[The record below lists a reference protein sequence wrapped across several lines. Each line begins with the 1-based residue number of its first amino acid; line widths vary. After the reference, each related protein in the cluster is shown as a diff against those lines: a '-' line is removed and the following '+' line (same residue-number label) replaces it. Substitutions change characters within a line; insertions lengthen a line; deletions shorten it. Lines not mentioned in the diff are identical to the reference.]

1 MSAMRIRLA
10 ALRPLNHPRSHSP
23 FKLLV
28 LPLVMKVDLSI
39 DDELARQLERLVDG
53 KSFSSIA
60 DIAQLYLDESL
71 RKSTIR
77 QAVVLAGGK
86 GSRLRPITHE
96 MPKPMVP
103 FRGKPLLAHVI
114 EMLRKNGIFDITIAA
129 GYKAAA
135 ILNHFGDGS
144 RFGVSLRYVVED
156 EPLGT
161 AGALKL
167 TKQHLTGPFVV
178 TNADELKDFDLQPL
192 FALHASTKAIGTIAL
207 TKVDDP
213 SAYGIAHLEDTRIL
227 RFVEKPSDA
236 FSNLANAGLYV
247 VSPKIFDFIPDGF
260 SMTETD
266 VFPVLARSNAL
277 HGLHL
282 EGQWF
287 DTGTLDRYEQA
298 LKEWKGFTFR

>member
-1 MSAMRIRLA
+1 
-10 ALRPLNHPRSHSP
+10 
-23 FKLLV
+23 
-28 LPLVMKVDLSI
+28 MKVELSI
-39 DDELARQLERLVDG
+39 DDELAKQLEALVD
-53 KSFSSIA
+53 KKQFLSIA

-96 MPKPMVP
+96 LPKPMVP

-114 EMLRKNGIFDITIAA
+114 EMLRLNGIFDITIAA

-144 RFGVSLRYVVED
+144 QYGVSLRYVVED

-167 TKQHLTGPFVV
+167 AREHLCGPFVV

-192 FALHASTKAIGTIAL
+192 FALHASTNAIGTIAL

-213 SAYGIAHLEDTRIL
+213 SAYGIAELDGTRIV
-227 RFVEKPSDA
+227 RFIEKPKDA
-236 FSNLANAGLYV
+236 PSNLANAGLYV
-247 VSPKIFDFIPDGF
+247 FSPEVFDFIPEGF

-266 VFPVLARSNAL
+266 VFPHLAKEGVL

-282 EGQWF
+282 QGQWF

>member
-1 MSAMRIRLA
+1 MRIE
-10 ALRPLNHPRSHSP
+10 
-23 FKLLV
+23 
-28 LPLVMKVDLSI
+28 LSI
-39 DDELARQLERLVDG
+39 DDELAKQLEALVDQ
-53 KSFSSIA
+53 KRFSSIS
-60 DIAQLYLDESL
+60 DIAQLYQLYLDESL

-77 QAVVLAGGK
+77 QAVILAGGK

-96 MPKPMVP
+96 LPKPMVP

-114 EMLRKNGIFDITIAA
+114 EMLRKNGIVDITIAA

-144 RFGVSLRYVVED
+144 QLGVSLRYVVED

-167 TKQHLTGPFVV
+167 AREHLHGPFVV

-213 SAYGIAHLEDTRIL
+213 SAYGIAHLEDTRIV
-227 RFVEKPSDA
+227 RFIEKPTDA
-236 FSNLANAGLYV
+236 PSNLANAGLYIF
-247 VSPKIFDFIPDGF
+247 SPKVFDHIPEGF

-266 VFPVLARSNAL
+266 VFPKLAKEGAL